1 MSGEKPVE
9 VGTQRVLGK
18 KSGISS
24 QGRKWK
30 SRRVFCP
37 ESQEKTV
44 YQRSKEWSV
53 ILIATE
59 ELGSKR
65 TEKGD
70 NVEVI
75 DYLYK
80 SDINGIM
87 GTKG

>member
-1 MSGEKPVE
+1 M
-9 VGTQRVLGK
+9 
-18 KSGISS
+18 
-24 QGRKWK
+24 
-30 SRRVFCP
+30 FCP
-37 ESQEKTV
+37 ESQEKAV

-65 TEKGD
+65 TEKGG

-75 DYLYK
+75 NYLYK

-87 GTKG
+87 GTKGCSAGETKGS